1 MFFAMEGETEA
12 AQTMTDAADAIAY
25 ALPDSDLAVA
35 EHLIE
40 EAAPFRMEMGQLD
53 QAADTVIEAINICE
67 KHLEALVQRE
77 SHLFTSS
84 DLVR

>member
-1 MFFAMEGETEA
+1 MKA
-12 AQTMTDAADAIAY
+12 
-25 ALPDSDLAVA
+25 
-35 EHLIE
+35 
-40 EAAPFRMEMGQLD
+40 MEMGQLD

-67 KHLEALVQRE
+67 EHLEALVQRE